1 MKKSLQNFIIN
12 YKISKGVFVSYFTG
26 FALIFYFSF
35 FAMFGNKGVFTLI
48 ALDGQI
54 SKKDIIVQDLE
65 NKIKAK
71 EAVVSGMKLGSLDLD
86 LLDEQSRK
94 ILGYM
99 GKDELVVYQNQ

>member
-12 YKISKGVFVSYFTG
+12 YKISKGVFVSYFIS

-35 FAMFGNKGVFTLI
+35 FAMLGNKGVFTLI
-48 ALDGQI
+48 ALDSQI

-65 NKIKAK
+65 NKVKAK
-71 EAVVSGMKLGSLDLD
+71 EAVVSGMKLDSLDLD

>member
-12 YKISKGVFVSYFTG
+12 YKISKGVFISYFIS

-35 FAMFGNKGVFTLI
+35 FTMFGNKGIFTLI
-48 ALDGQI
+48 ALDSQI
-54 SKKDIIVQDLE
+54 AKKDIIVQDLE
-65 NKIKAK
+65 NKVKAK
-71 EAVVSGMKLGSLDLD
+71 EAMVSGMKLDSLDLD

>member
-12 YKISKGVFVSYFTG
+12 YKISKGVFVSYFISFG
-26 FALIFYFSF
+26 LIFYFSF

-48 ALDGQI
+48 ALDSQI
-54 SKKDIIVQDLE
+54 AKKDIIVQDLE
-65 NKIKAK
+65 NKVKAK
-71 EAVVSGMKLGSLDLD
+71 EAVVSGMKLDSLDLD

>member
-12 YKISKGVFVSYFTG
+12 YKISKGVFVSYFIS

-48 ALDGQI
+48 ALDDQI

-65 NKIKAK
+65 NKVKAK
-71 EAVVSGMKLGSLDLD
+71 EAVVSGMKLDSLDLD

>member
-1 MKKSLQNFIIN
+1 
-12 YKISKGVFVSYFTG
+12 
-26 FALIFYFSF
+26 
-35 FAMFGNKGVFTLI
+35 MFGNKGVFTLI
-48 ALDGQI
+48 ALDSQI

-65 NKIKAK
+65 NKVKAK
-71 EAVVSGMKLGSLDLD
+71 EAVVSGMKLDSLDLD